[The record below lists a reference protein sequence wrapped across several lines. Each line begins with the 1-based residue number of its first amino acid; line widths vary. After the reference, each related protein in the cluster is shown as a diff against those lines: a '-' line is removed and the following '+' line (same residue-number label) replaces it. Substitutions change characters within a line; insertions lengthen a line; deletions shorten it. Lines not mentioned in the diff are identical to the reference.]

1 MGHYIPIEIQSLL
14 SLYVNLLKCK
24 FGDDLVGVYVYG
36 SVATGYFNKEY
47 SDIDF
52 MTVINRNL
60 NTDDV
65 DIIQTIHRKL
75 NKSSS
80 YGYLLEGEYVNFND
94 IKDGMPA
101 GQYPYF
107 AFGEYQGYVNLKSFA
122 WFQLRERG
130 IACYGSDFCDLAGSI
145 SWDEVRTELLDRL
158 NNYWPEKINWKVL
171 FFDRWLSLVILSV
184 CRVYYALEK
193 KSTISKGGGGEFAL
207 SKLDSEWIPIIRE
220 ALRIQN
226 KTSKDSIYKS
236 KLKRFFD
243 TRKFVSHVSEI
254 CSMQT

>member
-1 MGHYIPIEIQSLL
+1 MEYYIPVEIQSLL
-14 SLYVNLLKCK
+14 SSYVNLLKCE
-24 FGDDLVGVYVYG
+24 FGDALVGVYIYG
-36 SVATGYFNKEY
+36 SVVTGYFKKEY

-60 NTDDV
+60 NSSDV

-75 NKSSS
+75 NKSNV
-80 YGYLLEGEYVNFND
+80 YGYLLEGEYVNSND
-94 IKDGMPA
+94 IKDGIPN

-107 AFGEYQGYVNLKSFA
+107 AFGEFQGYVNLKSFA

-130 IACYGSDFCDLAGSI
+130 IAYYGDDFCDLAGSI
-145 SWDEVRTELLDRL
+145 SWDEVRAELLDRL

-171 FFDRWLSLVILSV
+171 FFDRWQALIVLSV

-193 KSTISKGGGGEFAL
+193 KSTISKDGGGEYAL
-207 SKLDSEWIPIIRE
+207 TKLDSEWNPIIRE

-226 KTSKDSIYKS
+226 KSKNSYYKS

-243 TRKFVSHVSEI
+243 TRKFVRYVSGI
-254 CSMQT
+254 CSAQF